1 MKECLGNS
9 NSYAACEGRVRAFF
23 CVILK
28 RYGTGRQILQSAS
41 IDEKYNNE
49 KFVNVADDVSAFFS

>member
-1 MKECLGNS
+1 MQHARGGS
-9 NSYAACEGRVRAFF
+9 GHFF
-23 CVILK
+23 ASFLK